1 MNIKYFIVD
10 FFVFLMYSVKYRGGF
25 FGGDC
30 GVFLIFRYKNLYCIL

>member
-1 MNIKYFIVD
+1 MNINYFIVD

-30 GVFLIFRYKNLYCIL
+30 GVFLDIRIYIVYIK